1 MTTLSIFHYND
12 LHSKFDQWPKLVSFL
27 EEHRTEDTLY
37 FDLGDH
43 ADRTHPATEVTRG
56 KLNVRLLEQL
66 RPTAVTIGNNEGIT
80 FPHDWLAELYDEA
93 TFPILLGN
101 VYEADGS
108 RPNWVDETL
117 VLEKDGFQ
125 IGLFGVTAPYEEL
138 YPELGWQIESPY
150 EAAERALKQLA
161 HCDVII
167 ALSHLGFFG
176 DERLAEMFPEIDVIL
191 GAHTHHVLD
200 EGVMTN
206 GVLIAQ
212 AGKYG
217 KYVGEVTLTLGESGI
232 VSKEA
237 RLHELSQQSDSPD
250 TLALLRTEGAD
261 AERLLDVTIAET
273 DGYASDWFG
282 PSPLG
287 DLLVEGMV
295 EWCAADV
302 GIIPSGVVLEGLA
315 PGGVTL
321 NMLHRICPHPIN
333 PCVLTLDGE
342 TLSRFLHDTN
352 EETFTTMHVRGLGFR
367 GTVLGEPSLYQ
378 IEQRDGQTYVMGER
392 LDLNR
397 TYRVATVDMLTF
409 GPLLPYLA
417 DQPKR
422 YFMPELLRD
431 VLRETIVARHE
442 VIRKG

>member
-1 MTTLSIFHYND
+1 MTTLTIFHYND

-27 EEHRTEDTLY
+27 EEHRTKDTLY

-56 KLNVRLLEQL
+56 KLNVRLLERL
-66 RPTAVTIGNNEGIT
+66 KPTAVTIGNNEGIT
-80 FPHDWLAELYDEA
+80 FPHDWLAELYEEA
-93 TFPILLGN
+93 TFPVLLGN

-108 RPNWVDETL
+108 RPDWVDETL
-117 VLEKDGFQ
+117 ILEQDGVK
-125 IGLFGVTAPYEEL
+125 IGVFGVTAPYEEL
-138 YPELGWQIESPY
+138 YPELGWQIESPI
-150 EAAERALKQLA
+150 EATERALHKLA
-161 HCDVII
+161 GCDVII
-167 ALSHLGFFG
+167 ALSHLGFYA
-176 DERLAEMFPEIDVIL
+176 DERLATTFPEIDVIL

-200 EGVMTN
+200 EGVTTN

-217 KYVGEVTLTLGESGI
+217 KYVGEVTLTLSEAGV

-237 RLHELSQQSDSPD
+237 RLHELSRQSDSPD
-250 TLALLRTEGAD
+250 TLALLHAERLD
-261 AERLLDVTIAET
+261 AERLLDITITET

-282 PSPLG
+282 HSPLS

-295 EWCAADV
+295 DWCGAEV

-315 PGGVTL
+315 PGDVTL

-333 PCVLTLDGE
+333 PCVLTLNGE
-342 TLSRFLHDTN
+342 TLARFLQDAN
-352 EETFTTMHVRGLGFR
+352 EETFTNMHVRGLGFR

-378 IEQRDGQTYVMGER
+378 IEQRNGEYYVMGE
-392 LDLNR
+392 LLNPDR

-442 VIRKG
+442 VIQKG